1 MVFWAHNVYLSK
13 GAKKQ
18 TVTVC
23 PAHTAVALVTF
34 MVLANTNLNQL
45 LSEK

>member
-23 PAHTAVALVTF
+23 PAHTAVAPVTF
-34 MVLANTNLNQL
+34 MVWANTNLNQL
-45 LSEK
+45 LSE